1 MYIKYTY
8 YNIIITLSGAD
19 EARAA
24 KRPRLDTEGMIN
36 TRLVVLY
43 KYQINKKMKRGQES
57 LKKLTKQGVIAGVVM

>member
-1 MYIKYTY
+1 MQYCMYIKYTY

-43 KYQINKKMKRGQES
+43 KY
-57 LKKLTKQGVIAGVVM
+57 